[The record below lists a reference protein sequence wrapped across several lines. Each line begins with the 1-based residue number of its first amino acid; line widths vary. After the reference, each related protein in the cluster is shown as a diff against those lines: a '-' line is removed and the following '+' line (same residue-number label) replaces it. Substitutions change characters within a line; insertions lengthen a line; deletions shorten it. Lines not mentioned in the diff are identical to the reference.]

1 MELLMEN
8 PDPCSHPLQSPG
20 PRMPLCPVDAM
31 DDLAVIHDR
40 HGLKASMRVGLN
52 AWPARRLELVR
63 TPVVEQQ
70 TRAEF
75 VSKLIM
81 REDPTNGESIP
92 DPVLFSVTEHIDAL
106 FKIRPHFTTPRPVAR
121 VRRVLPDSS
130 RLLGSGECC
139 FPDAAAS

>member
-1 MELLMEN
+1 
-8 PDPCSHPLQSPG
+8 
-20 PRMPLCPVDAM
+20 M

-106 FKIRPHFTTPRPVAR
+106 FKIRPNFTTPRPVAR